1 MFIKKVEGNV
11 KAGANVEIGE
21 KTLVVGPNGS
31 GKSTIVNVVELALT
45 GRAGDIAGRTDIA
58 READVMALAQKG
70 ASSLAATVQFDTGET
85 ASYTTSG
92 STAKAK
98 KSVNLRPAFAT
109 HDEVLPIRTLREA
122 VLGSPQ
128 TARKFLMGKVSTATL
143 TDIETL
149 IPAALTDRF
158 HQSMPANVPVADGLV
173 AAIEYAAKA
182 ARDANSDAKTQ
193 REAAKLV
200 SGGRAAP
207 PTEAEVK
214 AATQALKDA
223 RAKLVAIEDQVN
235 LGDKLAEAEEK
246 LSAIEEKANDAAIHL
261 TNARTALNAL
271 KKPKDLNPLLP
282 HVCMVMDESVL
293 AGECLSCGGPAPSK
307 ASANEVSA
315 AIADTVAGHKAYDKM
330 ASEVAAAE
338 GFAKATLEILDKQEA
353 LVASLKSA
361 GPVPTDAE
369 IAAAEQAVTAA
380 EDKVLNLKASRDA
393 WLKVQ
398 QAESAALDAERQ
410 SVEWKALK
418 EAMENAMA
426 LTLEKSLAAF
436 IEKVQSYLPKTDTFD
451 LRLRDGEREV
461 VQFGLVRD
469 GVLHTALSGA
479 EWARVTAAMASACV
493 GDDKFAVIIPEERA
507 FDPATLKDVMIS
519 LGESIH
525 QVILTSPVAP
535 KSVPKGWTVVKR
547 GE

>member
-1 MFIKKVEGNV
+1 
-11 KAGANVEIGE
+11 
-21 KTLVVGPNGS
+21 
-31 GKSTIVNVVELALT
+31 
-45 GRAGDIAGRTDIA
+45 
-58 READVMALAQKG
+58 
-70 ASSLAATVQFDTGET
+70 
-85 ASYTTSG
+85 
-92 STAKAK
+92 
-98 KSVNLRPAFAT
+98 
-109 HDEVLPIRTLREA
+109 
-122 VLGSPQ
+122 
-128 TARKFLMGKVSTATL
+128 
-143 TDIETL
+143 
-149 IPAALTDRF
+149 
-158 HQSMPANVPVADGLV
+158 
-173 AAIEYAAKA
+173 
-182 ARDANSDAKTQ
+182 
-193 REAAKLV
+193 
-200 SGGRAAP
+200 
-207 PTEAEVK
+207 
-214 AATQALKDA
+214 
-223 RAKLVAIEDQVN
+223 
-235 LGDKLAEAEEK
+235 
-246 LSAIEEKANDAAIHL
+246 
-261 TNARTALNAL
+261 
-271 KKPKDLNPLLP
+271 
-282 HVCMVMDESVL
+282 
-293 AGECLSCGGPAPSK
+293 
-307 ASANEVSA
+307 
-315 AIADTVAGHKAYDKM
+315 
-330 ASEVAAAE
+330 
-338 GFAKATLEILDKQEA
+338 
-353 LVASLKSA
+353 
-361 GPVPTDAE
+361 VPTDAE